1 MVEDIHFSVDV
12 SVYLVI
18 LKRDYKLVL
27 HKMVMVNLVNLFIMK
42 NFQDEVEEIKVTLIM
57 QTSLTFDDVAHEKT
71 VRELVIVSVSYILP
85 KELQNRE
92 VVLVV

>member
-1 MVEDIHFSVDV
+1 
-12 SVYLVI
+12 
-18 LKRDYKLVL
+18 
-27 HKMVMVNLVNLFIMK
+27 MVMVNLVNLFIMK